1 MSTFDK
7 VKEVIRADKEPVKP
21 KLEQAVRQIRTQ
33 IVKLDQTSGKLKAR
47 DANIFNSVVA
57 ALQKHDQPHATVY
70 ANELAEI
77 RKTNKTVS
85 NAKLSMEQVQIRLNT
100 VSELGDVVVTL
111 SPCMSLIK
119 GLSTSLGGMMPEVAD
134 SMQDLSSML
143 GDIVTG
149 STINHEGTMGE
160 FTTSNGDAQS
170 ILDEA
175 QAMVEGQTR
184 QNMPE
189 PPINNSIE
197 DIAPLRR
204 LHTLRVLRL
213 ENNDITDVSALAG
226 LNQLKEL
233 SLAQN
238 WSLYNVQALLLNQ
251 GIGKGDE
258 LDLRFT
264 YVPCSDMNAFANL
277 GVTLLRVTSIN
288 GSACDGRRLE
298 DDQGF

>member
-1 MSTFDK
+1 MPNFLVSYMVSFSEK
-7 VKEVIRADKEPVKP
+7 WNVLKNKETLSQKFMGTVKP
-21 KLEQAVRQIRTQ
+21 EAPLKHRLDVAQKKLEMQIT
-33 IVKLDQTSGKLKAR
+33 KLGQTEQKLKQKDSMFMDKIVEATK
-47 DANIFNSVVA
+47 ANNQSYA
-57 ALQKHDQPHATVY
+57 KMY

-160 FTTSNGDAQS
+160 FTTSNNEAQS

-184 QNMPE
+184 QSMPE
-189 PPINNSIE
+189 PPISNSIE
-197 DIAPLRR
+197 DI
-204 LHTLRVLRL
+204 
-213 ENNDITDVSALAG
+213 
-226 LNQLKEL
+226 LKERE
-233 SLAQN
+233 A
-238 WSLYNVQALLLNQ
+238 
-251 GIGKGDE
+251 I
-258 LDLRFT
+258 
-264 YVPCSDMNAFANL
+264 
-277 GVTLLRVTSIN
+277 
-288 GSACDGRRLE
+288 
-298 DDQGF
+298 

>member
-1 MSTFDK
+1 MPNFLVSYMVSFSEK
-7 VKEVIRADKEPVKP
+7 WNVLKNKETLSQKFMGTVKP
-21 KLEQAVRQIRTQ
+21 EAPLKHRLDVAQKKLEMQIT
-33 IVKLDQTSGKLKAR
+33 KLGQTEQKLKQKDSMFMDKIVEATK
-47 DANIFNSVVA
+47 ANNQSYA
-57 ALQKHDQPHATVY
+57 KMY

-160 FTTSNGDAQS
+160 FTTSNNEAQS

-175 QAMVEGQTR
+175 QAMEEGQTR
-184 QNMPE
+184 QSMPE
-189 PPINNSIE
+189 PPVSNSIE
-197 DIAPLRR
+197 DI
-204 LHTLRVLRL
+204 
-213 ENNDITDVSALAG
+213 
-226 LNQLKEL
+226 LKERE
-233 SLAQN
+233 
-238 WSLYNVQALLLNQ
+238 V
-251 GIGKGDE
+251 I
-258 LDLRFT
+258 
-264 YVPCSDMNAFANL
+264 
-277 GVTLLRVTSIN
+277 
-288 GSACDGRRLE
+288 
-298 DDQGF
+298 

>member
-1 MSTFDK
+1 MPNYAVSYMVSFSEK
-7 VKEVIRADKEPVKP
+7 WNILKNKETLSQKFMGTVKP
-21 KLEQAVRQIRTQ
+21 EAPLKHRLDVAQKKLQLQISKLGETEQ
-33 IVKLDQTSGKLKAR
+33 KLKQKDTMFMDKIVEATK
-47 DANIFNSVVA
+47 ANN
-57 ALQKHDQPHATVY
+57 QPYAKMY

-100 VSELGDVVVTL
+100 VSELGYVVVTL
-111 SPCMSLIK
+111 SPCMALIK

-149 STINHEGTMGE
+149 STITHEGTMGE

-197 DIAPLRR
+197 DI
-204 LHTLRVLRL
+204 
-213 ENNDITDVSALAG
+213 
-226 LNQLKEL
+226 LKERE
-233 SLAQN
+233 A
-238 WSLYNVQALLLNQ
+238 
-251 GIGKGDE
+251 I
-258 LDLRFT
+258 
-264 YVPCSDMNAFANL
+264 
-277 GVTLLRVTSIN
+277 
-288 GSACDGRRLE
+288 
-298 DDQGF
+298 